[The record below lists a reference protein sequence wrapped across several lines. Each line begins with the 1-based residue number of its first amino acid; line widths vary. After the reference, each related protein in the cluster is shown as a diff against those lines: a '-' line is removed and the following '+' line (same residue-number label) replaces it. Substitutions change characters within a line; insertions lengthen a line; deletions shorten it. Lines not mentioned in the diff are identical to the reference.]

1 MRSQPTSAKKVTT
14 AMSRLGWRIEQE
26 EPNSVTSAQ
35 ISALLKLNTDEDSDS
50 SSDSELGM
58 SLPFKDTR
66 SEDLSYGEE
75 QKFER

>member
-1 MRSQPTSAKKVTT
+1 MRSQPTSAEKVTT

-26 EPNSVTSAQ
+26 EPNSATSAQ
-35 ISALLKLNTDEDSDS
+35 ISALLKLKTDEDSDCDS

-66 SEDLSYGEE
+66 SEELS
-75 QKFER
+75 